1 MSEQNNKERTLIIL
15 KPDAIQRKLVGKII
29 TRLEDKGFKIVGLKM
44 IHMTQELAKKH
55 YEAHINKPFFDSLLN
70 FISSTPVIVMVL
82 EGVDVVN
89 QIRKLVGATDCKKAD
104 VGTIRFDFG
113 LSIQNN
119 LIHASETVNDA
130 NREISIFFNQN
141 ELFDYKLLLDEIIS

>member
-1 MSEQNNKERTLIIL
+1 MERTLIIL
-15 KPDAIQRKLVGKII
+15 KPDAIQRKLIGKII
-29 TRLEDKGFKIVGLKM
+29 SRLEDKGFKIVGLKM
-44 IHMTQELAKKH
+44 IKIDEDLAKKH
-55 YEAHINKPFFDSLLN
+55 YEAHINKPFFPSLLN
-70 FISSTPVIVMVL
+70 FITSTPVIVMVL

-89 QIRKLVGATDCKKAD
+89 QVRKLVGSTDCKKAE

-119 LIHASETVNDA
+119 LIHASETIQDA

-141 ELFDYKLLLDEIIS
+141 ELFDYKLLLDEIIY

>member
-55 YEAHINKPFFDSLLN
+55 YEAHINKPFF
-70 FISSTPVIVMVL
+70 
-82 EGVDVVN
+82 
-89 QIRKLVGATDCKKAD
+89 
-104 VGTIRFDFG
+104 
-113 LSIQNN
+113 
-119 LIHASETVNDA
+119 
-130 NREISIFFNQN
+130 
-141 ELFDYKLLLDEIIS
+141 

>member
-1 MSEQNNKERTLIIL
+1 MERTLIIL
-15 KPDAIQRKLVGKII
+15 KPDAIQRKLIGKII
-29 TRLEDKGFKIVGLKM
+29 SRLENKGFKIVGLKM
-44 IHMTQELAKKH
+44 IKIDEDLAKKH
-55 YEAHINKPFFDSLLN
+55 YEAHINKPFFPSLLN
-70 FISSTPVIVMVL
+70 FITSTPVIVMVL

-89 QIRKLVGATDCKKAD
+89 QVRKLVGSTDCKKAE

-119 LIHASETVNDA
+119 LIHASETIEDA

-141 ELFDYKLLLDEIIS
+141 ELFDYKLLLDEIIY

>member
-1 MSEQNNKERTLIIL
+1 MERTLIIL
-15 KPDAIQRKLVGKII
+15 KPDAIQRKLIGKII
-29 TRLEDKGFKIVGLKM
+29 SRLEDKGFKIVGLKM
-44 IHMTQELAKKH
+44 IKINEDLAKKH
-55 YEAHINKPFFDSLLN
+55 YEAHINKPFFPSLLN
-70 FISSTPVIVMVL
+70 FITSTPVIVMVL

-89 QIRKLVGATDCKKAD
+89 QVRKLVGSTDCKKAE

-119 LIHASETVNDA
+119 LIHASETIQDA

-141 ELFDYKLLLDEIIS
+141 ELFDYKLLLDEIIY

>member
-1 MSEQNNKERTLIIL
+1 MERTLIIL
-15 KPDAIQRKLVGKII
+15 KPDAIQRKLIGKII
-29 TRLEDKGFKIVGLKM
+29 SRLEDKGFKIVGLKM
-44 IHMTQELAKKH
+44 IKINEDLAKKH
-55 YEAHINKPFFDSLLN
+55 YEAHVNKPFFPSLLN
-70 FISSTPVIVMVL
+70 FITSTPVIVMVL

-89 QIRKLVGATDCKKAD
+89 QVRKLVGSTDCKKAE

-119 LIHASETVNDA
+119 LIHASETIQDA

-141 ELFDYKLLLDEIIS
+141 ELFDYKLLLDEIIY

>member
-1 MSEQNNKERTLIIL
+1 MERTLIIL
-15 KPDAIQRKLVGKII
+15 KPDAIQRKLIGKII
-29 TRLEDKGFKIVGLKM
+29 SRLEDKGFKIVGLKM
-44 IHMTQELAKKH
+44 IKIDEDLAKKH
-55 YEAHINKPFFDSLLN
+55 YEAHINKPFFPSLLN
-70 FISSTPVIVMVL
+70 FITSTPVIVMVL

-89 QIRKLVGATDCKKAD
+89 QVRKLVGSTDCKKAE

-119 LIHASETVNDA
+119 LIHASETIQDA

-141 ELFDYKLLLDEIIS
+141 ELFDYKLLLDKIIY

>member
-1 MSEQNNKERTLIIL
+1 MERTLIIL
-15 KPDAIQRKLVGKII
+15 KPDTIQRKLIGKII
-29 TRLEDKGFKIVGLKM
+29 SRLEDKGFKIVGLKM
-44 IHMTQELAKKH
+44 IKIDEDLAKKH
-55 YEAHINKPFFDSLLN
+55 YEAHVNKLLFPSLLN
-70 FISSTPVIVMVL
+70 FITSTPVIVMVL

-89 QIRKLVGATDCKKAD
+89 QVIKLVGPTDCKKAE

-119 LIHASETVNDA
+119 LIHASETIEDA

-141 ELFDYKLLLDEIIS
+141 ELFDYKLLLDEIIY